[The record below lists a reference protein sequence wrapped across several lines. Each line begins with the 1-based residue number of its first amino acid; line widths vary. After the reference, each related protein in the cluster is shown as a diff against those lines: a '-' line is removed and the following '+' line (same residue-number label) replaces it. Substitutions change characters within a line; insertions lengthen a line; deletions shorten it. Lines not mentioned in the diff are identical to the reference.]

1 MVMLSLIRFQ
11 KYGQAVQANADTV
24 DLSLDML
31 VQKSSTQE
39 ETEVMEKGNSPK
51 EGSGVNCN
59 I

>member
-1 MVMLSLIRFQ
+1 MLSLIRFQ